1 MEDYSF
7 KSTFSKVCLRAFFLN
22 LSSRINVEKILNLDT
37 IDMKSTF
44 IPYNYS
50 KIHFLSYVFTI
61 CCNFFYLENGF

>member
-1 MEDYSF
+1 M
-7 KSTFSKVCLRAFFLN
+7 
-22 LSSRINVEKILNLDT
+22 NVEKILNLTT

-61 CCNFFYLENGF
+61 NCNFFYLENGF